1 MGAGSPRR
9 LRLAVLGPVRAWRG
23 DTPLTLGPVRRQAV
37 LTALVL
43 RPGVLVSQEQL
54 LDAVWGENP
63 PKTGRSVLPSYVYA
77 LRKTLGHP
85 VPIHSGQGGY
95 RFVADGVRLD
105 VAELAEW
112 VDGAQRAR
120 EAEDLDAALD
130 LFSKALDLFHGEP
143 LTGLPG
149 PFAEAERQRLSERL
163 RTVRLERLECLV
175 LLGRFTDAL
184 DDIAVLAASHPY
196 HPYDE
201 SLAALRVRALYGGGR
216 QAEALTAFEDT
227 RRSLRAE
234 LGVGPGAELRRV
246 HEAVLRRDD
255 VRLLGPTAAP
265 PPRRR
270 PSPAVPSMNCQEMR
284 ANWSDERPSWRSWS
298 RRPRPGPCRS

>member
-1 MGAGSPRR
+1 M
-9 LRLAVLGPVRAWRG
+9 
-23 DTPLTLGPVRRQAV
+23 
-37 LTALVL
+37 
-43 RPGVLVSQEQL
+43 
-54 LDAVWGENP
+54 
-63 PKTGRSVLPSYVYA
+63 LPSYVYA

-265 PPRRR
+265 PRGAG

>member
-1 MGAGSPRR
+1 M
-9 LRLAVLGPVRAWRG
+9 
-23 DTPLTLGPVRRQAV
+23 RRQAV

-54 LDAVWGENP
+54 LDAVWGEYP

-112 VDGAQRAR
+112 LDGAQRAR
-120 EAEDLDAALD
+120 EAEDLDAALG

-149 PFAEAERQRLSERL
+149 PFAEAERRRLSTWRE
-163 RTVRLERLECLV
+163 
-175 LLGRFTDAL
+175 
-184 DDIAVLAASHPY
+184 AAS
-196 HPYDE
+196 
-201 SLAALRVRALYGGGR
+201 ARRA
-216 QAEALTAFEDT
+216 
-227 RRSLRAE
+227 SSS
-234 LGVGPGAELRRV
+234 
-246 HEAVLRRDD
+246 
-255 VRLLGPTAAP
+255 
-265 PPRRR
+265 R
-270 PSPAVPSMNCQEMR
+270 P
-284 ANWSDERPSWRSWS
+284 
-298 RRPRPGPCRS
+298 